1 MRQCCILYDTLIW
14 QFFQKRAHA
23 KYINK
28 GLFWLYS
35 ELFLPFHHGDGQ
47 SRWSYRCQMRQ
58 CYICIWHSNLT
69 SFFQSTQAKY
79 INNGLF
85 WLYLELFLPF
95 HHGDGQSRW
104 CCRCQMRR
112 CCRARRSPC
121 CRLTSR
127 CPRILCNLCIVV
139 IKVIAYKS
147 RSELF
152 LWNRILYLGLF
163 WAGLAVYRVTV
174 SLDY

>member
-1 MRQCCILYDTLIW
+1 MAIFRDTL
-14 QFFQKRAHA
+14 
-23 KYINK
+23 N
-28 GLFWLYS
+28 
-35 ELFLPFHHGDGQ
+35 FL
-47 SRWSYRCQMRQ
+47 SWRWSESVVLPLPNEAMLHS
-58 CYICIWHSNLT
+58 IWHSNLT
-69 SFFQSTQAKY
+69 SFFRCAKY

-104 CCRCQMRR
+104 CYRCQMRR

-121 CRLTSR
+121 CHLTSR
-127 CPRILCNLCIVV
+127 CPRILWNLCIVV

-147 RSELF
+147 RSAVIYFYETEF
-152 LWNRILYLGLF
+152 DILAGFGPVWQFMKF
-163 WAGLAVYRVTV
+163 WVTV